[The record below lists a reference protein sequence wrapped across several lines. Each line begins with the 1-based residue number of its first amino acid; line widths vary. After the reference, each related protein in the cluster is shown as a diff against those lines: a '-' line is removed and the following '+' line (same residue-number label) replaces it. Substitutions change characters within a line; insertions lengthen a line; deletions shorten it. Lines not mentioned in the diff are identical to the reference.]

1 MKKRGIALL
10 LCACLGLTGIMGTVK
25 VQAAGSEESSS
36 FQGENSDALEY
47 VTGVDEEGNVY
58 EVSDTEETEIIGRNP
73 LTLAAEGQLV
83 NFRTKSSSSLV
94 TNYTDAVTGNA
105 GYTNG
110 YYGADAAYL
119 GMENGMVKFMLSG
132 VTGLVSPS
140 EVTIVSIDE
149 AGSISHY
156 EVDSSGR
163 LIHRITTNMSG
174 SAYASNPDNGDAPSY
189 LQSGVNYYSY
199 DGHYFYTYDNFNNML
214 SDYRAGT
221 REHSVNP
228 ENPYFNYFQY
238 LPLRSISDYS
248 ASELNSAV
256 NSRVPDSSK
265 LRDAGQLIVQAQD
278 WYGTNALLIA
288 GIAANESAWGMS
300 NIAQTKNNLFGINA
314 VDSSPGQSA
323 NTFPSVAACI
333 EEYTQYFLS
342 EQYLNPDNWKYSGGF
357 LGNKASGMNVRYA
370 SDPYWGEKAAAIA
383 WSLDRSNGNQ
393 DAYTYTIGVKDV
405 LPEQTDLNVRVQ
417 ATTASN
423 AVYSTGAWPCVSF
436 IVLDS
441 APVSGFYRVQ
451 SDPALTEDRSSIS
464 DAGNYNYK
472 TMYLYA
478 SASYIDIV
486 SQGSGTLPEISGVSF
501 TDVPL
506 GAWFYDYVKY
516 VDDAGIM
523 TGLNWYTFEPGESLY
538 RAQFALILYRLAGE
552 PEVEYSNTFHDV
564 ADGVWYTDAIL
575 WANSV
580 GVVTGYSNGNFGP
593 GDTLNREQ
601 MVTMLYR
608 YAQYMGYDTSA
619 SGNMEAFPDV
629 SQVSDFAENAM
640 RWAIGTNIISGDNG
654 RLNPQNTVVRAV
666 GATIM
671 TRYMGINE

>member
-10 LCACLGLTGIMGTVK
+10 LCACLGLTGTMGTVRA
-25 VQAAGSEESSS
+25 QAAGSEESSS
-36 FQGENSDALEY
+36 FQGENSDALEH

-58 EVSDTEETEIIGRNP
+58 EVSDTEEAEIIGRSP

-94 TNYTDAVTGNA
+94 TYYTDAVTGNE

-163 LIHRITTNMSG
+163 LIHRVTTNMSG
-174 SAYASNPDNGDAPSY
+174 SAYASNLDNGDAPSY

-199 DGHYFYTYDNFNNML
+199 DGHYFYTYDNFDNML

-256 NSRVPDSSK
+256 NSRVSDNSK

-278 WYGTNALLIA
+278 WYGTNALLVA

-383 WSLDRSNGNQ
+383 WSLDRGNGKQ

-451 SDPALTEDRSSIS
+451 SDPALTEDRSSVS
-464 DAGNYNYK
+464 DAGNYNYE

-523 TGLNWYTFEPGESLY
+523 TGLNWHTFGPGESLY

-552 PEVEYSNTFHDV
+552 PEVEYSDTFRDV

-575 WANSV
+575 WANSA

-671 TRYMGINE
+671 TRYMGNE